1 MSDTHANESLSFMDA
16 FFLYLEQPGAPLNV
30 ASIAEFEGVIP
41 LDLCRKYVE
50 SKLPLIP
57 RFLMRVAMP
66 TFFIGSPTW
75 QYDQNFDI
83 SNHVREIRLQHG
95 TESEW
100 KSVVS
105 EILSKHL
112 DRNHPLWE
120 MTLVHGLKS
129 QHTGV
134 VVKIHHCLVDGVAGV
149 ALLNALLDPS
159 SVAPTVRRKKL
170 KIPPPPAHEPAALLD
185 TLINSCFS
193 TAQAFLTVHS
203 ELLRIAE
210 RTAIP
215 AANEKHAEGVQACVS
230 PLARIAPLGD
240 LARLLA
246 ELAEPTE
253 RLPFNVLSHGP
264 QNFDWAKLPMSEI
277 LAVKQACE
285 ATVNDVV
292 LTVLS
297 MALQRYAE
305 LHNVNVKGR
314 KLRIVVPVNVRE
326 DGAAN
331 VTGNQITFLPVDI
344 PWSARNPR
352 EFLSVVQKR
361 VKFSK
366 TAHGA
371 ELIGLIGTLLGALP
385 SSLQALAGNILSQL
399 PISVCNSICTNV
411 HGPKVPLY
419 LLGHKMVSSYPCVPR
434 GGEMGV
440 NCAVMS
446 YDGWLF
452 VGFTG
457 DSKAI
462 PDLGVLAEL
471 FSSSFAEFR
480 DSLSVAIPKPVSMPK
495 IRKPR
500 AKRKVAVA
508 RTKSALAAE
517 VTPIFEAVPETV
529 VESGSVE
536 SFGFES
542 SSAEN
547 SGVENSGAENSSEE
561 AIAPAE
567 LALAAGD

>member
-75 QYDQNFDI
+75 QFDQNFDI
-83 SNHVREIRLQHG
+83 KNHVREITLQHG
-95 TESEW
+95 TEAEW

-105 EILSKHL
+105 DILSKHL

-120 MTLVHGLKS
+120 LTLVHGLES
-129 QHTGV
+129 QRTGV
-134 VVKIHHCLVDGVAGV
+134 VIKIHHCLVDGVAGV
-149 ALLNALLDPS
+149 ALINVLLDPNS
-159 SVAPTVRRKKL
+159 AVPKVHRKKL
-170 KIPPPPAHEPAALLD
+170 EIPPPSAHEPAALLD

-203 ELLRIAE
+203 ELLRMAE
-210 RTAIP
+210 QATVPTA
-215 AANEKHAEGVQACVS
+215 NTNHAEEVQASVS
-230 PLARIAPLGD
+230 PLARIAPLGNV
-240 LARLLA
+240 ARLLA

-297 MALQRYAE
+297 MALRRYAE
-305 LHNVNVKGR
+305 LHDLDVTGR
-314 KLRIVVPVNVRE
+314 KLRIVVPVNVRDE
-326 DGAAN
+326 GAAT

-344 PWSARNPR
+344 PWGVRNPR
-352 EFLSVVQKR
+352 QFLSVVQKR

-385 SSLQALAGNILSQL
+385 SSLQALAANILSQL

-419 LLGHKMVSSYPCVPR
+419 LLGHRLVASYPCVPR

-446 YDGWLF
+446 YDGSMF

-462 PDLGVLAEL
+462 PDLAVLAEL
-471 FSSSFAEFR
+471 FTESFSELR
-480 DSLSVAIPKPVSMPK
+480 DSLTVPAPKHAPAPK
-495 IRKPR
+495 ARKPR
-500 AKRKVAVA
+500 PKKKKVAVA
-508 RTKSALAAE
+508 RTKAAATAGLTPIEVTPAE
-517 VTPIFEAVPETV
+517 VTPIFEVVPEAVPE
-529 VESGSVE
+529 SVE
-536 SFGFES
+536 S
-542 SSAEN
+542 
-547 SGVENSGAENSSEE
+547 SGADTSNVET
-561 AIAPAE
+561 IAPAQF
-567 LALAAGD
+567 AMAHAGD